1 MLFMMTPWLVYDNY
15 PRRETINW
23 GYALWKALNVVVLV
37 LISYIMHT
45 EYIMPYIMMGDQISF
60 FELLLREMLPSILLI
75 MVMFVMTFECFTN
88 FFAEITKLDHR
99 EFYEDWW
106 NSTTFEEFNRKWN
119 KPVHTFLYRH
129 VYL

>member
-1 MLFMMTPWLVYDNY
+1 
-15 PRRETINW
+15 
-23 GYALWKALNVVVLV
+23 VVVLV